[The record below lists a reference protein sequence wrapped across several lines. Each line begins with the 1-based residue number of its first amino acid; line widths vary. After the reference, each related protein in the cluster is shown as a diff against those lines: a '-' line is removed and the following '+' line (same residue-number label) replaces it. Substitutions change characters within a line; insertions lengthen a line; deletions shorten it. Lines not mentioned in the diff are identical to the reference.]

1 MRRRTIAAAVG
12 TVVASVAIAGYGAA
26 SYVVYDQLTKVTGDC
41 PVAWEANDPTHF
53 ELMAHDGGPVVGHE
67 RFDTAPYLMPE
78 PEVVTIPSRDP
89 GIDVSGWYIPAAEP
103 DAPTVILVHGL
114 TACKRDY
121 AVLLPAGMLH
131 RNGFSVLLI
140 DLRDHGDST
149 YEDGR
154 YAGGTEEYNDVLGA
168 WDWLQSTKGVP
179 ANRIGLLGVSL
190 GAATTLIATGHE
202 PRVAATW
209 EDSSYADLPSI
220 IRDELTRSGYP
231 TFLDTGAALTARV
244 VSGDDLTSF
253 SPLDG
258 VERLAGRPIFITHG
272 EEDERINIRYGHE
285 LADAAVE
292 AGSTPST
299 WFVPG
304 SGHTKAM
311 IDHPDEYER
320 RLVAFF
326 RNSLAGR

>member
-1 MRRRTIAAAVG
+1 
-12 TVVASVAIAGYGAA
+12 
-26 SYVVYDQLTKVTGDC
+26 
-41 PVAWEANDPTHF
+41 
-53 ELMAHDGGPVVGHE
+53 
-67 RFDTAPYLMPE
+67 
-78 PEVVTIPSRDP
+78 
-89 GIDVSGWYIPAAEP
+89 
-103 DAPTVILVHGL
+103 
-114 TACKRDY
+114 
-121 AVLLPAGMLH
+121 
-131 RNGFSVLLI
+131 
-140 DLRDHGDST
+140 
-149 YEDGR
+149 
-154 YAGGTEEYNDVLGA
+154 
-168 WDWLQSTKGVP
+168 
-179 ANRIGLLGVSL
+179 
-190 GAATTLIATGHE
+190 
-202 PRVAATW
+202 VAATW

-220 IRDELTRSGYP
+220 VRDELTRSGYP

-258 VERLAGRPIFITHG
+258 VERLAGRPIFIIHG
-272 EEDERINIRYGHE
+272 EKDERINVRYGHE
-285 LADAAVE
+285 LADAAVA